1 MVEIK
6 FYDQNTLLHKSRG
19 DLLINSIIL
28 TAYIYVSFTMVQ
40 QVVEIDLF
48 RVLRKDLGEENLD
61 ALVREKIVPVPGDIS
76 VVNLGVKDSDL
87 LQLMWSEIDVII
99 NIAATTNFDE
109 RYYKRKL

>member
-1 MVEIK
+1 MI
-6 FYDQNTLLHKSRG
+6 
-19 DLLINSIIL
+19 
-28 TAYIYVSFTMVQ
+28 Q